1 VKKINGCFPIFLA
14 IFAAILRANSD
25 DFEKSIG
32 TKIGCIVDGFDKTEV
47 RFENYK
53 KDLNYNP
60 FGKS

>member
-1 VKKINGCFPIFLA
+1 LA
-14 IFAAILRANSD
+14 IFAAILQANSD

-32 TKIGCIVDGFDKTEV
+32 TKIGCIVDGFDKTEA

-53 KDLNYNP
+53 KDLNCNP